1 VPRSHRYESKIDKPE
16 LSANLQPL
24 RLAYDCLQILSDLGF
39 LTLGYGF
46 TFELPRDLDRTV
58 RDLVDQML
66 VGAVNKI
73 ANDTDHVTLLLGDG
87 TGAFPTST
95 TFGSGSYPGE
105 VVVSDLNGDGRPTSS
120 SPAS

>member
-1 VPRSHRYESKIDKPE
+1 MPRSHRYESKIDKPE

-39 LTLGYGF
+39 LILGYGF

-73 ANDTDHVTLLLGDG
+73 V
-87 TGAFPTST
+87 S
-95 TFGSGSYPGE
+95 
-105 VVVSDLNGDGRPTSS
+105 VVGMNLENGLYWQRRDERDVPLSE
-120 SPAS
+120 